1 MVLVGG
7 VIVDRFGTRL
17 STLAFALVCLAGAIV
32 TAMSP
37 LFPVMAAGR
46 LIFGLG
52 AESMIVAVTVAIGQ
66 WFVGRQLGFAFGVNL
81 SIARAGSYSRRP
93 LDHWFKGL
101 YDAGWQPPLCVCRRH
116 VAVGVV
122 GCIVYYG
129 LDRYLARRYDVPRP
143 APSDRFVWSDLW
155 RFDRSFWYVIGLC
168 VTFYSVIFPF
178 RSTFAIKYFQH
189 AHGLSLQDAGA
200 LNGYVFLAAIFA
212 TPAFG
217 FMADM
222 LGRRAAF
229 MAFGCFLLAAVF
241 PILAYTDDEPVGHD
255 RDDRNRLFA
264 GPGSHVAGRPV
275 SRGAEPARHGLRL
288 DDDGAGDGLTAINLV
303 AGALNDANAAG
314 ADNPAGYTPML
325 WMFMILSLLGFVFA
339 YALHAREVGPQGHG
353 LESIKA
359 GAPLTIDLDAPRPP
373 AWPIIRFGVH
383 QHDVAV
389 LELPGRGQSERQF
402 VFHGLEQRAA
412 ATKHNRSQHD
422 LVFVDEPCFG
432 ELRDDAAAA
441 EYQEIWPWLLLEA
454 PRLGREVA
462 LEQRRVLPRDCLQ
475 ACARRRTSACGSSR
489 RQRLAAF
496 AQPQPLARTR
506 PSSRR

>member
-1 MVLVGG
+1 MPKPVATLNPPPAIWRWAVLVAISIAMFGNYYVYDSIGPVADSLQRHLGFTDTQIGTLNAIYSFPNIIMVLVGG

-17 STLAFALVCLAGAIV
+17 STLAFALICLVGAII
-32 TAMSP
+32 TAISP

-81 SIARAGSYSRRP
+81 SIARAGSYCADLSTSW
-93 LDHWFKGL
+93 LKGL
-101 YDAGWQPPLCVCRRH
+101 YDAGWQPPLVFATAMSA
-116 VAVGVV
+116 VAVV
-122 GCIVYYG
+122 GCIVYYA

-155 RFDRSFWYVIGLC
+155 RFDKSFWYVVGLC

-241 PILAYTDDEPVGHD
+241 PILAYTHINLWLTTVMIGIAFSLVPAVMWPAVPYLVEPS
-255 RDDRNRLFA
+255 RLGTA
-264 GPGSHVAGRPV
+264 Y
-275 SRGAEPARHGLRL
+275 GLMTMVQ
-288 DDDGAGDGLTAINLV
+288 AMGLTVMNLL
-303 AGALNDANAAG
+303 AGALNDANNAG
-314 ADNPAGYTPML
+314 PDNPAGYTPML

-339 YALHAREVGPQGHG
+339 YALHVREVGPQGHG

-359 GAPLTIDLDAPRPP
+359 G
-373 AWPIIRFGVH
+373 
-383 QHDVAV
+383 
-389 LELPGRGQSERQF
+389 
-402 VFHGLEQRAA
+402 
-412 ATKHNRSQHD
+412 
-422 LVFVDEPCFG
+422 
-432 ELRDDAAAA
+432 
-441 EYQEIWPWLLLEA
+441 
-454 PRLGREVA
+454 
-462 LEQRRVLPRDCLQ
+462 
-475 ACARRRTSACGSSR
+475 
-489 RQRLAAF
+489 
-496 AQPQPLARTR
+496 
-506 PSSRR
+506 